1 MRGPQSLGPAREGPV
16 LLLDLDGTLV
26 DPARGV
32 TGSIRTA
39 MAAMGRPVSDTDLGW
54 VIGPPLRQSFATLL
68 GGPERV
74 EEAVALYRA
83 AFAETGI
90 FDADPYDGIM
100 TVLEQLSATHRLCL
114 CTAKPLPFARR
125 IVDHFGFA
133 PFFCGLYGAELDGRF
148 DDKGDLIAH
157 ILGAEGLDPGRVI
170 MIGDRANDTEAARKN
185 GGRSIGVLWGYGG
198 ADELTGG
205 GATRLC
211 ASPADLF
218 ACVAALDAVA
228 EAR

>member
-1 MRGPQSLGPAREGPV
+1 MGPAREGPV

-83 AFAETGI
+83 AFAETG
-90 FDADPYDGIM
+90 
-100 TVLEQLSATHRLCL
+100 LEA
-114 CTAKPLPFARR
+114 
-125 IVDHFGFA
+125 G
-133 PFFCGLYGAELDGRF
+133 
-148 DDKGDLIAH
+148 
-157 ILGAEGLDPGRVI
+157 VI
-170 MIGDRANDTEAARKN
+170 
-185 GGRSIGVLWGYGG
+185 
-198 ADELTGG
+198 
-205 GATRLC
+205 
-211 ASPADLF
+211 
-218 ACVAALDAVA
+218 
-228 EAR
+228 